1 MYPNKFPFAGCVMN
15 GEDEVEMRERARDER
30 DEIVEK
36 YDRGREEGAQI
47 DDWEDPKYEY
57 YHSIDR

>member
-1 MYPNKFPFAGCVMN
+1 MN
-15 GEDEVEMRERARDER
+15 GEDEVEMRERAREER

-47 DDWEDPKYEY
+47 DDWEAPKYEY
-57 YHSIDR
+57 SHSIDR